1 MATSDFARDGFVAR
15 EWNPGIQQQK
25 HMIKKTLLLFA
36 FLASLVMSVTACHTV
51 HGAGEDISTA
61 GDKLQEHT
69 PP

>member
-1 MATSDFARDGFVAR
+1 
-15 EWNPGIQQQK
+15 
-25 HMIKKTLLLFA
+25 MIKKTLLLFA
-36 FLASLVMSVTACHTV
+36 FLASLAMSVTACHTV